1 MSSISS
7 IDSSIYSSLIDNISL
22 PSSRQPIAGVRT
34 STAES
39 RPAVSEEPIDLSNYY
54 SDLASRDLLTEV
66 AQNVAESANALDSA
80 MVQALE
86 NGMSVQDACNV
97 NAAFHAYQANCAV
110 LKSTFEL
117 KI

>member
-7 IDSSIYSSLIDNISL
+7 IDSSIYSSLIDNLTL

-34 STAES
+34 SVADS
-39 RPAVSEEPIDLSNYY
+39 YSSENQPIDLSNYY

-66 AQNVAESANALDSA
+66 AQNVAQSADALDSA
-80 MVQALE
+80 MVNALE

-97 NAAFHAYQANCAV
+97 NAALHAYKANCAV
-110 LKSTFEL
+110 LQSTFEM

>member
-7 IDSSIYSSLIDNISL
+7 IDSSIYSSLIDNLTL

-34 STAES
+34 SVAES
-39 RPAVSEEPIDLSNYY
+39 YFSENQPIDLSNYY

-66 AQNVAESANALDSA
+66 AQNVAQSADALDSA
-80 MVQALE
+80 MVNALE

-97 NAAFHAYQANCAV
+97 NAALHAYKANCAV
-110 LKSTFEL
+110 LQSTFEM